1 MKVNYIIVGLLV
13 LSQQMLAQQPTL
25 FNYFP
30 TNQSATFYGQ
40 AQIDGIIATSNDW
53 IAAFDTSGNCAGAS
67 QIIVNSG
74 IAYINLV
81 IYGDD
86 PTSTTIDEGIS
97 GTEDFYLKIYDYSNG
112 IYIDF
117 PSSNNVNSFSGW
129 TNTNGAPLPTYS
141 NIGTIYNFI
150 NTFSVTLSLNINI
163 CENDQPIQLY
173 GGAPSGGFYSGNYV
187 SAGFFDPTISG
198 PGNHIIQYNYNG
210 SIAIDTVNVFELADA
225 TLVTSGPF
233 CDSDSSV
240 NLISLTNGGLYAGSG
255 VISNVFYPSVVGA
268 GSYWISYSL
277 TDSNQC
283 FQVVN
288 NLIIVSPTPI
298 TPTIIQNGNLLECST
313 IGDNYIWYDANM
325 NILQNSTNSTF
336 SPLNS
341 GDYYVE
347 VFSNQCSNLSDSF
360 TFSFI
365 SSLNEKTFHIHQ
377 YENKIEII
385 GLDFIAAH
393 IFDTNASICISSN
406 DKSINLCSL
415 EKGIYFLRIDLNNK
429 ETYTFKFIK

>member
-1 MKVNYIIVGLLV
+1 MKVHCTIVGLLV

-25 FNYFP
+25 FNYVP

-129 TNTNGAPLPTYS
+129 TNTNGAPLPIYS

-150 NTFSVTLSLNINI
+150 NTFSVNLSLNINI

-173 GGAPSGGFYSGNYV
+173 GGTPSGGFYSGNFV
-187 SAGFFDPTISG
+187 SAGYFNPTISG
-198 PGNHIIQYNYNG
+198 PGNHIIEYNYNG

-283 FQVVN
+283 FQFVNNVIVVN
-288 NLIIVSPTPI
+288 PTPI
-298 TPTIIQNGNLLECST
+298 TPTIIQNGNLLECS
-313 IGDNYIWYDANM
+313 IMGDNYIWYDSNM

-336 SPLNS
+336 TPLNN

-347 VFSNQCSNLSDSF
+347 VFDNNCSNISDSF

-365 SSLNEKTFHIHQ
+365 SSINEKTFHINQ

-385 GLDFIAAH
+385 GLDFVAAH

-415 EKGIYFLRIDLNNK
+415 EKGIYFLRVDLSNE
-429 ETYTFKFIK
+429 ETHTFKFIK